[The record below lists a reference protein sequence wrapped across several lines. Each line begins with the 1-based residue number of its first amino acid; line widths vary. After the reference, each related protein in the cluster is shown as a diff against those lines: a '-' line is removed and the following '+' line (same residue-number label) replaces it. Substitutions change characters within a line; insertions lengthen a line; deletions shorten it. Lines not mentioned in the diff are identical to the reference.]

1 MKNLIV
7 IGNDKIAGGVSGQ
20 ISNSANCI
28 VYVDKSTDFS
38 RVLRLLRRRIIS
50 PFLLAKMAACEVLRK
65 GHRPNMTFPSI
76 RHNEDLIRAIM
87 VHKPDRLILFRAG
100 LIVNRNVIA
109 AGVPIFNIH
118 AAAVP
123 DYGGIGSI
131 DRAIKDKAYEQ
142 YASLHVVTTRIDE
155 GEVIDRI
162 GYRLNPGF
170 SYCQNEDVAYRAAH
184 QLLLKT
190 ISDGRPLVEFR
201 NV

>member
-7 IGNDKIAGGVSGQ
+7 IGNDKIAGGVSEQ
-20 ISNSANCI
+20 ISNFANCI
-28 VYVDKSTDFS
+28 VYIDRSTDFS

-50 PFLLAKMAACEVLRK
+50 PVLLAKMVACEVLRK
-65 GHRPNMTFPSI
+65 GHRPNMKFPSI

-100 LIVNRNVIA
+100 LIVNRSVIA
-109 AGVPIFNIH
+109 AGVPVFNIH
-118 AAAVP
+118 AAIVP

-131 DRAIKDKAYEQ
+131 DRAIKAKAYEQ

-162 GYRLNPGF
+162 GYRLNPGS
-170 SYCQNEDVAYRAAH
+170 SYCQNEDVAYQAA
-184 QLLLKT
+184 QRLLLKT
-190 ISDGRPLVEFR
+190 IRD
-201 NV
+201 